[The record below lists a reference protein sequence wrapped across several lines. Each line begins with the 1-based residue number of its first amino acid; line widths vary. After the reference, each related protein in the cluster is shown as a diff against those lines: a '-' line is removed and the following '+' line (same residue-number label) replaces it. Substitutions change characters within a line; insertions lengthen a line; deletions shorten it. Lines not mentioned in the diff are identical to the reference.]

1 MAEEAQEL
9 TLLDYW
15 NIAWKYKKFISIVT
29 GLVTVLA
36 VIYSL
41 ILPKIYTATAVVLPP
56 ELEDISKGGSMMNRN
71 MFSSLGDM
79 FGGGFNY
86 SNIVISMLKSSRMA
100 EDAVARFDL
109 KKYYK
114 KDTVTEASDAL
125 KGNTSIVVTKEKAIS
140 VSVDNKDPVMAADLA
155 NFYISNLDGMNAD
168 LAITAAKPVVRLLD
182 KAAPPE
188 RRSKPSRSRIVV
200 ISLTLSIV
208 GAYYACVLRERTW
221 LGSRLSG
228 TLSNRK

>member
-79 FGGGFNY
+79 F
-86 SNIVISMLKSSRMA
+86 V
-100 EDAVARFDL
+100 
-109 KKYYK
+109 
-114 KDTVTEASDAL
+114 
-125 KGNTSIVVTKEKAIS
+125 VVT
-140 VSVDNKDPVMAADLA
+140 L
-155 NFYISNLDGMNAD
+155 F
-168 LAITAAKPVVRLLD
+168 
-182 KAAPPE
+182 
-188 RRSKPSRSRIVV
+188 
-200 ISLTLSIV
+200 
-208 GAYYACVLRERTW
+208 
-221 LGSRLSG
+221 
-228 TLSNRK
+228 

>member
-79 FGGGFNY
+79 FGGGYNF
-86 SNIVISMLKSSRMA
+86 SNIVLSMLKSNRMSSDVVVKFELQKA
-100 EDAVARFDL
+100 YNSISV
-109 KKYYK
+109 
-114 KDTVTEASDAL
+114 SDAIKAL
-125 KGNTSIVVTKEKAIS
+125 RDNTNISVTKEKAIS
-140 VSVDNKDPVMAADLA
+140 ISVDSKDPKLAADLA
-155 NFYISNLDGMNAD
+155 NYYIINLDLMNVELGVTSAN
-168 LAITAAKPVVRLLD
+168 PVVRVLD
-182 KAAPPE
+182 KATPPE
-188 RRSKPSRSRIVV
+188 QRSKPSRSRIVLVAFALSLFGCYSGCV
-200 ISLTLSIV
+200 I
-208 GAYYACVLRERTW
+208 RENYTVK
-221 LGSRLSG
+221 GK
-228 TLSNRK
+228 N